1 MRWGPLVLVV
11 VAALPAHADMNE
23 PTPELVADR
32 DRLLERIV
40 RGQDG
45 EGAARDFRALLEKRA
60 AKVQA
65 PIMET
70 AAREKAAA
78 DARARRAADEKS
90 LDYEVGWRCRL
101 SADPAHPP
109 LVNDDMFMADWGKV
123 ARKERLTVPGNNALA
138 DDETLT
144 MYEVRGARRAY
155 RIDGDHPGA
164 HDPKL
169 EAAVGDWVL
178 VCENVEPPDR
188 DPFGRDSIG
197 PRLPASWQPRERTGA
212 WHRIARP
219 PRIAQKRKW
228 NPIHTTKNK
237 FFWAIRDV
245 KWPFPD
251 GAYVVTRAEVLADLG
266 GGRFEI
272 DAQQRSDE
280 KTSWVL
286 EVPPEVRGRALL
298 GAGRVAWVVAGHPR
312 FDRSMK
318 KLVLTCEDIEERYI
332 DEK

>member
-1 MRWGPLVLVV
+1 MRWVTLAVA
-11 VAALPAHADMNE
+11 VAALPGRADMKE
-23 PTPELVADR
+23 PTPELVAER
-32 DRLLERIV
+32 DRLLDRIV

-45 EGAARDFRALLEKRA
+45 EGAARAFRALLDKREV
-60 AKVQA
+60 KVQA
-65 PIMET
+65 PIMEN

-78 DARARRAADEKS
+78 EARARREADAKT

-109 LVNDDMFMADWGKV
+109 LTNDDMFMADWGKV
-123 ARKERLTVPGNNALA
+123 VRKERLTIPGKNALA
-138 DDETLT
+138 DDETVT
-144 MYEVRGARRAY
+144 MYEVRGARRVY
-155 RIDGDHPGA
+155 KIDGDHPGA

-178 VCENVEPPDR
+178 VCENVEPASR
-188 DPFGRDSIG
+188 DPFDSDTIG

-228 NPIHTTKNK
+228 NPIHTTANK
-237 FFWAIRDV
+237 FFWAIRDAQ
-245 KWPFPD
+245 WPFPD
-251 GAYVVTRAEVLADLG
+251 GAYVATRADVVADLG

-272 DAQQRSDE
+272 DAQQRGDE
-280 KTSWVL
+280 KTTWVL
-286 EVPPEVRGRALL
+286 EVPPSVRGRALL
-298 GAGRVAWVVAGHPR
+298 APGKVAWVVAGHAR
-312 FDRSMK
+312 FDKSLK
-318 KLVLTCEDIEERYI
+318 KLVLTCEDVEERYI